1 MQPFQE
7 RKKIRKILYS
17 KVTLLVLFIA
27 CALVARGAW
36 GIHQKALIAGS
47 ERNQALVAQK
57 ELQERTGELEAS
69 LLRLKSEQGI
79 EEELR
84 QKFTVA
90 QPGESVVVIV
100 DETDKTSKNSDT
112 VREGGFWNRVVDF
125 FKL

>member
-7 RKKIRKILYS
+7 RKKLRKILYS
-17 KVTLLVLFIA
+17 KITLLVLFVA
-27 CALVARGAW
+27 CVLVARGAW
-36 GIHQKALIAGS
+36 GVYQKARIADS
-47 ERNQALVAQK
+47 ERNQALKARE
-57 ELQERTGELEAS
+57 ELQGRAAELEAS
-69 LLRLKSEQGI
+69 LTRLRSDQGV

-90 QPGESVVVIV
+90 QPGESVVIVV

-112 VREGGFWNRVVDF
+112 AKEGGFWSRVVDF

>member
-90 QPGESVVVIV
+90 QPGESVVVVI
-100 DETDKTSKNSDT
+100 DEAEKTGKNTEVGEERS
-112 VREGGFWNRVVDF
+112 FWSHVVNF